1 MSPMPKILALDK
13 VPDKLWAA
21 IEDLKANKVPYMLT
35 HGGVAHAVLM
45 DLQEYEDL
53 LEEAALSIDP
63 EHLAMIAEARAA
75 YRGGEGGDYE
85 RLRQGILSQPDSH
98 A

>member
-1 MSPMPKILALDK
+1 MSLTPKILALDK
-13 VPDKLWAA
+13 VPDKLWTA

-35 HGGVAHAVLM
+35 HGGVVHAVLI

-75 YRGGEGGDYE
+75 YRAGEGGDYE
-85 RLRQGILSQPDSH
+85 KLRQDILSQADSD

>member
-1 MSPMPKILALDK
+1 MMSSTPKTLALDT
-13 VPDKLWAA
+13 VPEKLWAA

-35 HGGVAHAVLM
+35 HGGIAHAVLI

-63 EHLAMIAEARAA
+63 EHLAMIAEARTA
-75 YRGGEGGDYE
+75 YRAGEGGDYE
-85 RLRQGILSQPDSH
+85 GLRQEILG
-98 A
+98 